1 MTETMKEQRESA
13 EAAVKE
19 VPDILGKEL
28 SEDDVRLEFS
38 TLQRFG
44 RVVHL
49 TWSGSLVLAIAWVLV
64 KVLRPDYTFTWAD
77 FAHDW
82 SAIFLWWFG
91 IAAALWAFLQVLN
104 AVFLYHEHSVLW
116 RYKMTAGFRIGMVAG
131 MVLLYLNF

>member
-1 MTETMKEQRESA
+1 MTKTMKEQRESA

-49 TWSGSLVLAIAWVLV
+49 TWSGSLILAIAWVMV

-82 SAIFLWWFG
+82 SVIFLWWFG
-91 IAAALWAFLQVLN
+91 IAAAVWGLLQVST
-104 AVFLYHEHSVLW
+104 AVALYRDHSALW
-116 RYKMTAGFRIGMVAG
+116 RYKMAAGLRIAMMAG

>member
-1 MTETMKEQRESA
+1 MSEAGKEQSGTSLA
-13 EAAVKE
+13 SVQE
-19 VPDILGKEL
+19 VPELIGKEL
-28 SEDDVRLEFS
+28 SEDDMRQEFRS
-38 TLQRFG
+38 LQRFG
-44 RVVHL
+44 RIVHL
-49 TWSGSLVLAIAWVLV
+49 TWSGSLILAIAWVMV

-82 SAIFLWWFG
+82 FAIFLWWFG

>member
-28 SEDDVRLEFS
+28 SEDDMRLEFS

-82 SAIFLWWFG
+82 SVIFLWWFG

-104 AVFLYHEHSVLW
+104 AVFLYREHSVLW
-116 RYKMTAGFRIGMVAG
+116 RYKMTAGFRIGMVAW

>member
-28 SEDDVRLEFS
+28 SEDDMWQEFS
-38 TLQRFG
+38 SLQRFG
-44 RVVHL
+44 RIVHL
-49 TWSGSLVLAIAWVLV
+49 TWSGSLILAIAWVMV

-91 IAAALWAFLQVLN
+91 IAAALWAFLRVLN

>member
-1 MTETMKEQRESA
+1 MTETMKEQKESA

-38 TLQRFG
+38 TLQPFG